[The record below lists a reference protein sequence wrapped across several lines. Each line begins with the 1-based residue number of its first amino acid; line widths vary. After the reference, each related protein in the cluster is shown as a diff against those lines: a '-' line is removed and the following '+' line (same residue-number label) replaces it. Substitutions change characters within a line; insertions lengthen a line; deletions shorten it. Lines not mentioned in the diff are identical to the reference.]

1 MYFLLCVVQIL
12 KRLESFI
19 FRNFSCSR
27 RYRLLKLILLM
38 IFNLLLIF
46 LFSKF
51 DKVIRQFTKI
61 FVYIYILLSIFNF
74 FYLRFKLTSFLRIIF
89 NYLIYILL
97 YQISV
102 FARRKSA
109 WWWKIRNSRLTIIL
123 FIIKIYHLLFIILVF
138 L

>member
-102 FARRKSA
+102 FTRRKSA